1 MRGGGVGGDAHGGT
15 QLRRGQQHRPEAARP
30 FGEGDAGGHLRANGW
45 LAPGA
50 GPWGEAG
57 APGVHVHVHD
67 IFLPFEYPREWVTR
81 GRRFWNE
88 QYLLEAFLSCN
99 RDFEVV
105 LLDNLSRPGVDQN
118 VEWLRQTHGSRVH
131 PVIADLRQRSD
142 ERPVV
147 IGEHGLFRVRDERDH
162 CGGVAVNVAP
172 GTPPLRLRRHAAGDN
187 PVSRL
192 KARLKAASD
201 S

>member
-1 MRGGGVGGDAHGGT
+1 M
-15 QLRRGQQHRPEAARP
+15 
-30 FGEGDAGGHLRANGW
+30 
-45 LAPGA
+45 LAS
-50 GPWGEAG
+50 
-57 APGVHVHVHD
+57 PGVTGVAVD
-67 IFLPFEYPREWVTR
+67 PAFATNRFVYLYYTR
-81 GRRFWNE
+81 VPGGPGTCVNRVSRFSMGN
-88 QYLLEAFLSCN
+88 AS
-99 RDFEVV
+99 RIDPTSEVV
-105 LLDNLSRPGVDQN
+105 LLDNLSRTGVDQN